1 MGRINLSHLRLL
13 PPTLS
18 VFRTSGLTTY
28 RLSFSQTSLH
38 INLSSLSLN
47 MKIALFPGS
56 FDPITIAHVDILNRA
71 LPLFDKIVIGIGLNS
86 SKQNFLSADQR
97 EEMVKTIF
105 EGNVKVEVQMYEG
118 LTVDFCRKINAK
130 YMVRGIRSASDFEYE
145 RAIAQI
151 NQTMMPEVETI
162 LLLSKPEYS
171 AISST
176 IVRDI
181 LRNNGDVSPFVPKEA
196 LSFL

>member
-1 MGRINLSHLRLL
+1 
-13 PPTLS
+13 
-18 VFRTSGLTTY
+18 
-28 RLSFSQTSLH
+28 
-38 INLSSLSLN
+38 

-56 FDPITIAHVDILNRA
+56 FDPITIAHVNILQRA
-71 LPLFDKIVIGIGLNS
+71 TPLFDKIVVGIGLNS
-86 SKQNFLSADQR
+86 SKQNFLSAEQR
-97 EEMVKTIF
+97 LQILQTVFKGYQNIEIQT
-105 EGNVKVEVQMYEG
+105 YEG
-118 LTVDFCRKINAK
+118 LTVDFCRKIDAT
-130 YMVRGIRSASDFEYE
+130 YMVRGIRSAADFEYE

-181 LRNNGDVSPFVPKEA
+181 LRNHGDVSPFVPQEA
-196 LSFL
+196 LNFL

>member
-1 MGRINLSHLRLL
+1 
-13 PPTLS
+13 
-18 VFRTSGLTTY
+18 
-28 RLSFSQTSLH
+28 
-38 INLSSLSLN
+38 

-86 SKQNFLSADQR
+86 SKQNLLSAAQR
-97 EEMVKTIF
+97 EEMVKTVF
-105 EGNVKVEVQMYEG
+105 ATHTKVEVRMYEG
-118 LTVDFCRKINAK
+118 LTVDFCSKINAK

-181 LRNNGDVSPFVPKEA
+181 LRNKGDVSPFVPSVA
-196 LSFL
+196 LDFL

>member
-1 MGRINLSHLRLL
+1 
-13 PPTLS
+13 
-18 VFRTSGLTTY
+18 
-28 RLSFSQTSLH
+28 
-38 INLSSLSLN
+38 

-56 FDPITIAHVDILNRA
+56 FDPMTIAHVDILKRA
-71 LPLFDKIVIGIGLNS
+71 LPLFDKIVVGIGLNS
-86 SKQNFLSADQR
+86 SKQNFLSAEKR
-97 EEMVKTIF
+97 EEMVRTIF
-105 EGNVKVEVQMYEG
+105 ADNENVDVQLYEG

-181 LRNNGDVSPFVPKEA
+181 LRNKGNISPFVPKEVIK
-196 LSFL
+196 FL

>member
-1 MGRINLSHLRLL
+1 
-13 PPTLS
+13 
-18 VFRTSGLTTY
+18 
-28 RLSFSQTSLH
+28 
-38 INLSSLSLN
+38 

-56 FDPITIAHVDILNRA
+56 FDPITIAHVDILKRA
-71 LPLFDKIVIGIGLNS
+71 LPLFDKIVVGIGLNS
-86 SKQNFLSADQR
+86 SKQNFLSAEKR

-105 EGNVKVEVQMYEG
+105 AGNDNVDVQLYEG

-151 NQTMMPEVETI
+151 NQTMMPDVETI

-181 LRNNGDVSPFVPKEA
+181 LRNKGDISHFVPKEVIT
-196 LSFL
+196 FL

>member
-1 MGRINLSHLRLL
+1 
-13 PPTLS
+13 
-18 VFRTSGLTTY
+18 
-28 RLSFSQTSLH
+28 
-38 INLSSLSLN
+38 

-56 FDPITIAHVDILNRA
+56 FDPITIAHVDILKRA
-71 LPLFDKIVIGIGLNS
+71 LPLFDRIVVGIGLNS
-86 SKQNFLSADQR
+86 AKQNFLSAEKR
-97 EEMVKTIF
+97 EEMVRTIF
-105 EGNVKVEVQMYEG
+105 ADQKNVDVRLYEG

-181 LRNNGDVSPFVPKEA
+181 LRNKGDVSPFVPQEVID
-196 LSFL
+196 FL

>member
-1 MGRINLSHLRLL
+1 
-13 PPTLS
+13 
-18 VFRTSGLTTY
+18 
-28 RLSFSQTSLH
+28 
-38 INLSSLSLN
+38 

-56 FDPITIAHVDILNRA
+56 FDPITIAHVDIVKRS

-86 SKQNFLSADQR
+86 SKQNFLSAEKR
-97 EEMVKTIF
+97 EEIVKSIF
-105 EGNVKVEVQMYEG
+105 SKDDNVEIQTYQG
-118 LTVDFCRKINAK
+118 LTIDFAKKIGAT

-151 NQTMMPEVETI
+151 NKTMMPDVETI
-162 LLLSKPEYS
+162 ILLSRPEYS

-181 LRNNGDVSPFVPKEA
+181 LRNNGDVSQFVPKEA
-196 LSFL
+196 LEFL